1 MKKRSR
7 TRLSSSCPTS
17 LLLKKEDEKV
27 ISLEL
32 LAAKCHSP
40 RGSGLFQPDFPFP
53 GSQVTKPTGS
63 VQGPKA
69 ELVVC
74 SKWGRVA
81 GDC

>member
-7 TRLSSSCPTS
+7 PRLAFSYPAS
-17 LLLKKEDEKV
+17 LLLKREDEKV

-40 RGSGLFQPDFPFP
+40 RGPRLLQPDFPFP

-63 VQGPKA
+63 VLGAKA
-69 ELVVC
+69 ELVMC
-74 SKWGRVA
+74 SRRGRVA